1 MWVRCQSPGRQYGVE
16 ELLVK
21 GLEIMINGIHLFH
34 QSRISETAVYKGQ
47 DTNIGTPLEIFDLR
61 EILPKQLSDHVLSLT
76 KILDLFINLNACHLH
91 RISLLVSSDSQGYFG
106 NAENNKGLKLFRDS
120 CILF

>member
-1 MWVRCQSPGRQYGVE
+1 MGTLSKSRKTIWVE

-61 EILPKQLSDHVLSLT
+61 EIHQTARD
-76 KILDLFINLNACHLH
+76 ILGMQRTIK
-91 RISLLVSSDSQGYFG
+91 V
-106 NAENNKGLKLFRDS
+106 
-120 CILF
+120 